1 MNNFIKIKNLY
12 KIFGNNTTE
21 ALNLVKTGLSKEKLL
36 EKTNCVLGLNNI
48 NLNIP
53 KGKIHVIMGL
63 SGSGKSTLIRHLNR
77 LIEPTFGEITID
89 GVNVLELNNK
99 ELLEYRQKNM
109 SMVFQKFALFPH
121 KTILEN
127 ISYGLMVQNISEE
140 IYQEKSQFWLKRVG
154 LEGYD
159 NYYPNQ
165 LSGGMQQRV
174 GLARALATDAEILLM
189 DEAFS
194 ALDPLIR
201 AEMQDVLIDL
211 QLELKKT
218 IVFITHDLDEALK
231 IGERISILRDGFVV
245 QDDNPQNII
254 LNPSDD
260 YVSDFIKDINR
271 SRVIKAK
278 SIMTKSVSITK
289 KNVPIID
296 SEMVLE
302 EVLQEITKTKN
313 YFVLVKDK
321 KDKINEYEKKTDAS
335 ERDFIPSDTSLEK
348 FYQSRLGIRML
359 IGQRIQPRIKN
370 GIDVVAIAEK
380 SYERAK
386 TLSLERFGI
395 SPDIEFLGHTC
406 ESDWEVSELFGGFC
420 YVRGTFYIFRAI
432 RLSS

>member
-21 ALNLVKTGLSKEKLL
+21 ALNLVKTGLSKEELL

-48 NLNIP
+48 NLDIP

-99 ELLEYRQKNM
+99 DLLEYRQKNM

-127 ISYGLMVQNISEE
+127 ISYGLMVQNISEQ
-140 IYQEKSQFWLKRVG
+140 IYKEKSQFWLKRVG

-289 KNVPIID
+289 ENVPIID

-321 KDKINEYEKKTDAS
+321 KDKIIGRITLNELLTGIQRPRKEIKKYA
-335 ERDFIPSDTSLEK
+335 
-348 FYQSRLGIRML
+348 
-359 IGQRIQPRIKN
+359 
-370 GIDVVAIAEK
+370 
-380 SYERAK
+380 
-386 TLSLERFGI
+386 
-395 SPDIEFLGHTC
+395 
-406 ESDWEVSELFGGFC
+406 
-420 YVRGTFYIFRAI
+420 
-432 RLSS
+432 

>member
-99 ELLEYRQKNM
+99 NLLEYRQKNM

-127 ISYGLMVQNISEE
+127 ISYGLMVQNISEQ
-140 IYQEKSQFWLKRVG
+140 IYKEKSQFWLKRVG

-289 KNVPIID
+289 ENVPIID

-321 KDKINEYEKKTDAS
+321 KDKIIGRITLNELLTGIQRPRKEIKKYA
-335 ERDFIPSDTSLEK
+335 
-348 FYQSRLGIRML
+348 
-359 IGQRIQPRIKN
+359 
-370 GIDVVAIAEK
+370 
-380 SYERAK
+380 
-386 TLSLERFGI
+386 
-395 SPDIEFLGHTC
+395 
-406 ESDWEVSELFGGFC
+406 
-420 YVRGTFYIFRAI
+420 
-432 RLSS
+432 

>member
-1 MNNFIKIKNLY
+1 MKNYITIKNLY
-12 KIFGNNTTE
+12 KIFGNDTTE
-21 ALNLVKTGLSKEKLL
+21 ALDLVKRGISKEKLL
-36 EKTNCVLGLNNI
+36 EKTNSVLGLNDI
-48 NLNIP
+48 NLDIP

-89 GVNVLELNNK
+89 GVNVLKLNNK

-127 ISYGLMVQNISEE
+127 ISYGLMVQNISDE
-140 IYQEKSQFWLKRVG
+140 IYLEKSQFWLKRVG

-159 NYYPNQ
+159 NYFPNQ

-231 IGERISILRDGFVV
+231 IGERISILRDGSIV
-245 QDDNPQNII
+245 QDDNPQKII
-254 LNPSDD
+254 LSPSDN

-278 SIMTKSVSITK
+278 SIMTEPVSIK
-289 KNVPIID
+289 KEDVPVID
-296 SEMVLE
+296 SELVLE

-313 YFVLVKDK
+313 YYVLVKNK
-321 KDKINEYEKKTDAS
+321 KDKIVGKITLNE
-335 ERDFIPSDTSLEK
+335 L
-348 FYQSRLGIRML
+348 L
-359 IGQRIQPRIKN
+359 N
-370 GIDVVAIAEK
+370 GIQRPKQEIKKYA
-380 SYERAK
+380 
-386 TLSLERFGI
+386 
-395 SPDIEFLGHTC
+395 
-406 ESDWEVSELFGGFC
+406 
-420 YVRGTFYIFRAI
+420 
-432 RLSS
+432 

>member
-99 ELLEYRQKNM
+99 NLLEYRQKNM

-121 KTILEN
+121 KTIIEN
-127 ISYGLMVQNISEE
+127 ISYGLMVQNISEQ
-140 IYQEKSQFWLKRVG
+140 IYKEKSQFWLKRVG

-289 KNVPIID
+289 ENVPIID

-313 YFVLVKDK
+313 YFVLVKNK
-321 KDKINEYEKKTDAS
+321 KDKIIGRITLNELLTGIQRPRKEIKKYA
-335 ERDFIPSDTSLEK
+335 
-348 FYQSRLGIRML
+348 
-359 IGQRIQPRIKN
+359 
-370 GIDVVAIAEK
+370 
-380 SYERAK
+380 
-386 TLSLERFGI
+386 
-395 SPDIEFLGHTC
+395 
-406 ESDWEVSELFGGFC
+406 
-420 YVRGTFYIFRAI
+420 
-432 RLSS
+432 

>member
-21 ALNLVKTGLSKEKLL
+21 ALNLVKTGISKEELL

-48 NLNIP
+48 NLDIP

-89 GVNVLELNNK
+89 GVNVLELSNK
-99 ELLEYRQKNM
+99 NLLEYRQKNM

-127 ISYGLMVQNISEE
+127 ISYGLMVQNISEQ
-140 IYQEKSQFWLKRVG
+140 IYKEKSQFWLKRVG

-159 NYYPNQ
+159 HYYPNQ

-231 IGERISILRDGFVV
+231 IGERISILRDGSIV
-245 QDDNPQNII
+245 QDDNPQKII
-254 LNPSDD
+254 LNPSDK

-278 SIMTKSVSITK
+278 SIMTKSISIK
-289 KNVPIID
+289 KEAVPIID
-296 SEMVLE
+296 TEMVLE
-302 EVLQEITKTKN
+302 EVLQEITKTKY
-313 YFVLVKDK
+313 YFVYVKDNKNKIIGKITLKQLLSGIQRPRQENK
-321 KDKINEYEKKTDAS
+321 KYA
-335 ERDFIPSDTSLEK
+335 
-348 FYQSRLGIRML
+348 
-359 IGQRIQPRIKN
+359 
-370 GIDVVAIAEK
+370 
-380 SYERAK
+380 
-386 TLSLERFGI
+386 
-395 SPDIEFLGHTC
+395 
-406 ESDWEVSELFGGFC
+406 
-420 YVRGTFYIFRAI
+420 
-432 RLSS
+432 

>member
-99 ELLEYRQKNM
+99 DLLEYRQKNM

-127 ISYGLMVQNISEE
+127 ISYGLMVQNISEQ
-140 IYQEKSQFWLKRVG
+140 IYKEKSQFWLKRVG

-289 KNVPIID
+289 ESVPIID

-321 KDKINEYEKKTDAS
+321 KDKIIGKITLNELLTGIQRPRKEIKKYA
-335 ERDFIPSDTSLEK
+335 
-348 FYQSRLGIRML
+348 
-359 IGQRIQPRIKN
+359 
-370 GIDVVAIAEK
+370 
-380 SYERAK
+380 
-386 TLSLERFGI
+386 
-395 SPDIEFLGHTC
+395 
-406 ESDWEVSELFGGFC
+406 
-420 YVRGTFYIFRAI
+420 
-432 RLSS
+432 

>member
-1 MNNFIKIKNLY
+1 MKNYIEIKNLY
-12 KIFGNNTTE
+12 KIFSNNAAE
-21 ALNLVKTGLSKEKLL
+21 ALNLVKAGISKEELL

-48 NLNIP
+48 NLDIP

-77 LIEPTFGEITID
+77 LIEPTFGEITIN
-89 GVNVLELNNK
+89 GVNVLKLTNK

-127 ISYGLMVQNISEE
+127 ISYGLTVQNISEE
-140 IYQEKSQFWLKRVG
+140 IYREKSQFWLKRVG
-154 LEGYD
+154 LEGYE

-231 IGERISILRDGFVV
+231 IGERISILRDGSIV
-245 QDDNPQNII
+245 QDDNPQKII
-254 LNPSDD
+254 LNPSDK

-278 SIMTKSVSITK
+278 SVMTKSTSSNEE
-289 KNVPIID
+289 NVPIID
-296 SEMVLE
+296 CEMVLE
-302 EVLQEITKTKN
+302 EVLQEITKTKH
-313 YFVLVKDK
+313 YSVKVK
-321 KDKINEYEKKTDAS
+321 NNKNKI
-335 ERDFIPSDTSLEK
+335 
-348 FYQSRLGIRML
+348 
-359 IGQRIQPRIKN
+359 IGKITLRQLLN
-370 GIDVVAIAEK
+370 GIQRPKKENKKYA
-380 SYERAK
+380 
-386 TLSLERFGI
+386 
-395 SPDIEFLGHTC
+395 
-406 ESDWEVSELFGGFC
+406 
-420 YVRGTFYIFRAI
+420 
-432 RLSS
+432 